1 MSVCVPIMLS
11 VCVSLQVFVSTLK
24 RMRKLAIDVRV
35 HCDYISVQGARVNI
49 YLQACACNSIT

>member
-1 MSVCVPIMLS
+1 MSACVSIMLS

-35 HCDYISVQGARVNI
+35 HCDYNSVQGARANI
-49 YLQACACNSIT
+49 YSQACACSSIT